1 MSARM
6 TISLNNLRFHGTHG
20 WHSEEQLAGNDFEL
34 DILIHYTPNA
44 TIITNLDQTINYA
57 AAYQVAKE
65 VFSVSERLLE
75 TIAMKIAG
83 ALQVRFPEIE
93 QVQVQIRKTQVPI
106 TGFEGSVAVSYSK
119 SFR

>member
-6 TISLNNLRFHGTHG
+6 TISLNNLRFHAAHG
-20 WHSEEQLAGNDFEL
+20 WHSEEQLTGNDFEV
-34 DILIHYTPNA
+34 DIFIEYTPNA

-65 VFSVSERLLE
+65 VFAVGERLLE

-83 ALQVRFPEIE
+83 ALQVRFPSIE
-93 QVQVQIRKTQVPI
+93 RVQVQIRKLQVPI
-106 TGFEGSVAVSYSK
+106 AGFDGTVAVSYSK
-119 SFR
+119 NFR

>member
-6 TISLNNLRFHGTHG
+6 TISLNNLRFHGAHG
-20 WHSEEQLAGNDFEL
+20 WHSEEQLTENDFEV
-34 DILIHYTPNA
+34 DIIIYFTPNA

-57 AAYQVAKE
+57 EAYQVAKE
-65 VFSVSERLLE
+65 VFAVSERLLE

-93 QVQVQIRKTQVPI
+93 QVQVQIRKMQVPI
-106 TGFEGSVAVSYSK
+106 SGLEGSVAVSYSK